1 MIADCGKQD
10 ATTTVTD
17 LDDIDGFKE
26 CSTFYGSL
34 YFQTGTDAEY
44 NNITMPAELGAIT
57 GGLYCSGGGN
67 DTTTD
72 SINAPVLASVATNPT
87 EPTTGG
93 VGFVIVD
100 YPTLTSLTFPDLTAV
115 GSNFIIARNPRLTTI
130 SFPSLKSVTGNID
143 VTGDIQFLEL
153 TSLTLVNGSINIQT
167 SLASFSCPL
176 FEQVLILGAYSCSVG
191 VNNPQ
196 PLPADNSTTN
206 PTPINPIPASIPSS
220 SSVVSSS
227 ISSVSG
233 NSLSS
238 QSTSTSAAQSAT
250 SSPSSTAGS
259 TKSSASS
266 TSISGIGLIIG
277 FTQISCLFF
286 LF

>member
-34 YFQTGTDAEY
+34 YFHTGTDAEY

-100 YPTLTSLTFPDLTAV
+100 YPTLTSLTFPDLAAV

-130 SFPSLKSVTGNID
+130 SFPSLISVTGNID
-143 VTGDIQFLEL
+143 VTGDIQSLEL
-153 TSLTLVNGSINIQT
+153 TSLTIVNGSVNIQT
-167 SLASFSCPL
+167 SLASFSCPS
-176 FEQVLILGAYSCSVG
+176 FAKVLILGAYSCSVG

-196 PLPADNSTTN
+196 PLPMDNSTTN
-206 PTPINPIPASIPSS
+206 SPPINPIPASSPSS
-220 SSVVSSS
+220 SSVII
-227 ISSVSG
+227 ISSQG
-233 NSLSS
+233 
-238 QSTSTSAAQSAT
+238 TSTSAAQSAT
-250 SSPSSTAGS
+250 SSPSSTAGA
-259 TKSSASS
+259 TKSSASA
-266 TSISGIGLIIG
+266 TRISGIGLIIG
-277 FTQISCLFF
+277 FTQICCLFF